1 VLLNSARALALMTQ
15 ARLDALVITSP
26 VNIKYFTDYWLW
38 SDDLFREYM
47 LSPGASSSRLQFYA
61 VFPIDGEPALVLP
74 PLSAANAS
82 DSWVKDIYVYGESP
96 FERPLRPPISN
107 ADQVLARLSEWRQ
120 ADTPVDAVAAALQQR
135 RLAASRLGVELE
147 GLSPAAHDA
156 LRRKLPEAEIADATN
171 LIRLIR
177 SVKSAT
183 EIQLLKR
190 CAEINELAALE
201 ALRTAGP
208 GVSVKEITETFR
220 IVVARN
226 GANFDHAAFG
236 MHGLGLATE
245 PDWSLTDE
253 FLFADFGC
261 TYAGYFSDTG
271 FTLAIAQVEPSQE
284 YQALVAGIRAGVGVL
299 RPGTPSSLVQGEMK
313 KALADHNV
321 RVCFPH
327 GHGLGLEI
335 RDYPI
340 LVPPNGLRIRDGCV
354 DVSSDLSLEA
364 GMVINLEASVWYPG
378 TGSAQVEQ
386 TFEITADGSKP
397 VARQDRSS
405 PFRPT

>member
-1 VLLNSARALALMTQ
+1 MTQ

-96 FERPLRPPISN
+96 FERPLRSGISN

-120 ADTPVDAVAAALQQR
+120 AATPVDAVAAALQQR
-135 RLAASRLGVELE
+135 SLAASRLGVELE
-147 GLSPAAHDA
+147 GLSPAVHDA
-156 LRRKLPEAEIADATN
+156 LRRQLPEAEIADATN

-177 SVKSAT
+177 SVKSST

-208 GVSVKEITETFR
+208 GVSVKAITETFR
-220 IVVARN
+220 VVVAQN

-236 MHGLGLATE
+236 MQGLGLATE
-245 PDWSLTDE
+245 PDWRLTDE

-284 YQALVAGIRAGVGVL
+284 YEALLAGIRAGVSVL
-299 RPGTPSSLVQGEMK
+299 RPGIPSSLVQGEMK
-313 KALADHNV
+313 RALADHNV

-340 LVPPNGLRIRDGCV
+340 LVPPNGLHIRDGCV

-378 TGSAQVEQ
+378 TGSVQLEQ

-397 VARQDRSS
+397 LARQDRSS

>member
-1 VLLNSARALALMTQ
+1 MLLNSARALDLMRQ

-26 VNIKYFTDYWLW
+26 VNIRYFTDYWLW

-61 VFPIDGEPALVLP
+61 IYPVDGEPALVLP

-82 DSWVKDIYVYGESP
+82 DSWVKDIYVHGESP
-96 FERPLRPPISN
+96 FERPLRPPVSS
-107 ADQVLARLSEWRQ
+107 ADQILARLSQWTQ
-120 ADTPVDAVAAALQQR
+120 AGTPLEAVTAALQHR
-135 RLAASRLGVELE
+135 GLAASRLGVELE
-147 GLSPAAHDA
+147 GLLPAVQDE
-156 LRRKLPEAEIADATN
+156 LRRKLPKAEIADATN
-171 LIRLIR
+171 LVRLIR
-177 SVKSAT
+177 SVKSST
-183 EIQLLKR
+183 EIELLKR
-190 CAEINELAALE
+190 SAEINELAALE

-208 GVSVKEITETFR
+208 GLSVKRITETFR

-236 MHGLGLATE
+236 MQGLGLATE
-245 PDWSLTDE
+245 PDWHLTDE

-261 TYAGYFSDTG
+261 IYAGYFSDTG
-271 FTLAIAQVEPSQE
+271 FTLAIGRVELSQE
-284 YQALVAGIRAGVGVL
+284 YEALLAGIRAGVSAL
-299 RPGTPSSLVQGEMK
+299 RPGAPSSLVQGEMK
-313 KALADHNV
+313 KALADHNI

-340 LVPPNGLRIRDGCV
+340 LVPPNGSRIRDGCV

-364 GMVINLEASVWYPG
+364 GMVINLEASLWYPG
-378 TGSAQVEQ
+378 TGSLQVEQ

-397 VARQDRSS
+397 LAQQDRSS
-405 PFRPT
+405 PFRPA